1 MMCKVALERRMGF
14 LNTNGHMSNDMIK
27 IMSALKGKYIGTY
40 LENQSLFT
48 FGLFIF
54 LSFYLSFY
62 FILNNVNKQ
71 LTAEVVA

>member
-27 IMSALKGKYIGTY
+27 IMSALKGKYILGTLSM

-54 LSFYLSFY
+54 LSFYLSY
-62 FILNNVNKQ
+62 FFTIF
-71 LTAEVVA
+71 